1 MSNKNVI
8 TYQSSEH
15 PNVPELLEKVEKG
28 HLAACATLQELYNA
42 ETDPVKIAIL
52 ETALSQ
58 VTDEREAAVVL
69 ARIVNVE
76 FATINKMTHDAEA
89 RKEAEDKRRTISE
102 NRQREREGQRIRNAR
117 NDEAARRVGY
127 GRGMPR

>member
-15 PNVPELLEKVEKG
+15 PNVPELLDKVDKG
-28 HLAACATLQELYNA
+28 HLAACATLQDLYQG

-52 ETALSQ
+52 ETALAQ
-58 VTDEREAAVVL
+58 VTDEQEAAHIL

-76 FATINKMTHDAEA
+76 FATINKMTHDAET
-89 RKEAEDKRRTISE
+89 RKEAEDKRRTVAE

-117 NDEAARRVGY
+117 NDEAARRVGF
-127 GRGMPR
+127 GRGMGR